1 LQHKHSASATHVSL
15 VVFAQM
21 LVGKVPDKE
30 VPLTKI
36 FSRAS
41 HPAIVVGRL
50 PLSRTL
56 PSTEKSTKA
65 DHMPMEEG
73 RVDDR
78 ALKETSNTARFFQ
91 AP

>member
-1 LQHKHSASATHVSL
+1 MQHRQSTSATHVSFVL
-15 VVFAQM
+15 FAQM
-21 LVGKVPDKE
+21 LVGSVPDKA

-36 FSRAS
+36 FSRVF
-41 HPAIVVGRL
+41 HPAIEEGML

-65 DHMPMEEG
+65 DHIPMEEG

-78 ALKETSNTARFFQ
+78 ALKETSNTSIFFH